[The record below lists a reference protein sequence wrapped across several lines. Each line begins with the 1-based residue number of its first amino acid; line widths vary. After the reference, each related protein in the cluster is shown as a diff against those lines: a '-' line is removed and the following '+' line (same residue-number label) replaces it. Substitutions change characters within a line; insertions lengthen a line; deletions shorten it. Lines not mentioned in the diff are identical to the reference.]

1 MKRRMCFLAVLLSC
15 VTAAWAGM
23 PNSSEYFDLQSVPGR
38 SYGNVFSI
46 SRSVQAD
53 GYDELVRRNGGSADY
68 SVSSSNHS
76 SLQSIA

>member
-1 MKRRMCFLAVLLSC
+1 
-15 VTAAWAGM
+15 
-23 PNSSEYFDLQSVPGR
+23 VPGR